1 VKNIFAQS
9 DSSKWEGAMSMDDY
23 AYMRRKRHLEMPD
36 KEMSEARK
44 NAIQNMIYFRNDNP
58 LYIFWRNV
66 YQYYRNTADQSKE
79 IFQTQKEQAL

>member
-1 VKNIFAQS
+1 
-9 DSSKWEGAMSMDDY
+9 MSMDDY
-23 AYMRRKRHLEMPD
+23 AYMRRKRHLEMTD

-66 YQYYRNTADQSKE
+66 YQYYRKTADQSKE
-79 IFQTQKEQAL
+79 IFQIQKEQAL